1 MYLVAHHQ
9 ILSPAA
15 FTRGVRLMIGE
26 GAPEGTRA
34 LQFYPS
40 VDGSRVTC
48 LWEGRTVAAVQR
60 YCDDTLGE
68 TSTTVLYEVDAE
80 NAFARQP
87 LGIAEV
93 SPLVT
98 STT

>member
-9 ILSPAA
+9 ILSPEA
-15 FTRGVRLMIGE
+15 FARGVKLMTGE
-26 GAPEGTRA
+26 DAPVGTKA

-40 VDGSRVTC
+40 ADGSAVTC
-48 LWEGRTVAAVQR
+48 LWEGRSIAEVQR
-60 YCDDTLGE
+60 YCDDTLGD
-68 TSTTVLYEVDAE
+68 TSTTSLYEVDAG

-93 SPLVT
+93 SPLVP
-98 STT
+98 